1 MTPVVAGAF
10 ASALLASLFTAV
22 GWAVL
27 AQSLARRLG
36 RHNIIDTLWR
46 LGFV

>member
-36 RHNIIDTLWR
+36 RHSRHPENSAQ
-46 LGFV
+46 VS